1 MNLTQAL
8 PTLKMMP
15 LVAAESTAQ
24 AIEDATTFR
33 DAGFPFVEILCRTPG
48 AVDVIGEACRALP
61 DLFIGAGTVLTVEL
75 GEAAIKA
82 GAKFLVSPAFDPA
95 IMELAKKHNLQ
106 YMPGVYT
113 PSDVAIAMRHGYIL
127 QKLFPTGPAG
137 GIDYLNALASP
148 FGHTKLQIVA
158 GCGITK
164 ENYASYLKHPLV
176 VGLIPDW
183 LSPLRGKALR
193 EEIGITTKLL
203 LAV

>member
-1 MNLTQAL
+1 MNLTQVL
-8 PTLKMMP
+8 PSLKIMP

-24 AIEDATTFR
+24 AIEDATTFH
-33 DAGFPFVEILCRTPG
+33 DAGYPLVEILCRTPG
-48 AVDVIGEACRALP
+48 AVDVIGEACRTLP

-95 IMELAKKHNLQ
+95 IMELAEKHNLQ
-106 YMPGVYT
+106 YMPGIYT
-113 PSDVAIAMRHGYIL
+113 PSDVAIAMRHGHFL
-127 QKLFPTGPAG
+127 LKLFPTNHAG

-148 FGHTKLQIVA
+148 FGHTKLKLVL

-164 ENYASYLKHPLV
+164 ENYATYLKHPLV
-176 VGLIPDW
+176 TAIIPDW

-193 EEIGITTKLL
+193 EEMAITTKLL
-203 LAV
+203 RSI